1 VLVLS
6 LILGLPIAVLF
17 IQCIAALVLNR
28 SYGSNESIPRPKVA
42 VLIPAHNEASCIA
55 ATLSTLM
62 GELTSQDS
70 VIVIADNCTDETA
83 AIARQFD
90 AIVLERIEPT
100 LRGKGY
106 ALDYGLQYLKAN
118 PPDVVV
124 VVDADCNVHQGA
136 IAQLAKTAVAT
147 NRPVQAT
154 YLMKPPAKI
163 TPKHAVSTLAFM
175 VKNLVRHKGMQ
186 QLGLPASLTGTGM
199 AFPWL
204 VISEAAVASGN
215 IVEDK
220 QLGLDLAI
228 AGYPPVFCEAALVT
242 GYFPQQEQAGNTQK
256 TRWVHGHLQTMVTQI
271 PRLVWESLRQ
281 RRFDLF
287 AMALDLSVPPV
298 SLLVA
303 IWLLVATIALLS
315 AIVFATSWTPTILL
329 AIEGLL
335 ILIAIIS
342 TWMQFGRTE
351 LPLRMLLMIPV
362 YVLGNIPIYKS
373 FIVQREKDWIRT
385 ERDV

>member
-1 VLVLS
+1 M
-6 LILGLPIAVLF
+6 
-17 IQCIAALVLNR
+17 QCIAALLSN
-28 SYGSNESIPRPKVA
+28 SSHGSNQSIPRPKVA
-42 VLIPAHNEASCIA
+42 VLIPAHNEASCIGE
-55 ATLSTLM
+55 TLSTLV

-70 VIVIADNCTDETA
+70 AIVVADNCTDETA
-83 AIARQFD
+83 AIARQFH
-90 AIVLERIEPT
+90 AIALERIEPT

-106 ALDYGLQYLKAN
+106 ALDYGLQYLKAD
-118 PPDVVV
+118 PPEVVV

-136 IAQLAKTAVAT
+136 IEKLARMAVAT

-154 YLMKPPAKI
+154 YLMKPPTNI

-204 VISEAAVASGN
+204 IISTAAVASGN

-228 AGYPPVFCEAALVT
+228 AGYPPVFCEEALVT

-271 PRLVWESLRQ
+271 PRLVWESVRQ

-287 AMALDLSVPPV
+287 AIALDLSVPPV

-303 IWLLVATIALLS
+303 IWLLVSAITLLS
-315 AIVFATSWTPTILL
+315 SIVFATSWTPMILL
-329 AIEGLL
+329 GIQGLL
-335 ILIAIIS
+335 ILIAIIG
-342 TWMQFGRTE
+342 TWSKFGRTD
-351 LPLRMLLMIPV
+351 LPLHMLLMIPV
-362 YVLGNIPIYKS
+362 YVLSNIPIYKS
-373 FIVQREKDWIRT
+373 FIVKREKDWIRT